1 MECTSV
7 KVHDDK
13 FAWLGLYIGRAGC
26 ARLQEPVRPNLCGS
40 NIRDTRRSADFP
52 TEYLRVLTEAL
63 DPLEPCFPFAAHFAG
78 VEVDNP
84 LAFGR

>member
-7 KVHDDK
+7 NVHDDK
-13 FAWLGLYIGRAGC
+13 FAWLGSHIGRDRC
-26 ARLQEPVRPNLCGS
+26 AQLQEPVRPNLCGS

-63 DPLEPCFPFAAHFAG
+63 DPNELC
-78 VEVDNP
+78 V
-84 LAFGR
+84 L